1 MIVKKYS
8 LLIVFAIFLM
18 INSQEGMNESQIM
31 ELFYLY
37 RNTCLPTPDG
47 ITYSAYLNQDCRHL
61 EKYPTNESEFY
72 CCEVEFYE
80 KKNESD
86 HRKGCLAVL
95 TNYIDNDRYED
106 WIDYIQRGK
115 LEQIQQYSIFLGR
128 NASARWTNFVK
139 NRTKYKVLKFDCYSK
154 YVISK
159 NYFVLFLTVLL
170 FGLI

>member
-1 MIVKKYS
+1 MIVKIYS
-8 LLIVFAIFLM
+8 FFIVFSIFLM
-18 INSQEGMNESQIM
+18 INSQEDMNMTQMLEYFEM
-31 ELFYLY
+31 F

-47 ITYSAYLNQDCRHL
+47 ITYSQYLQQDCRHL
-61 EKYPTNESEFY
+61 EKYPSNESEFY

-80 KKNESD
+80 KKNQSD

-128 NASARWTNFVK
+128 NASARWTNFIK
-139 NRTKYKVLKFDCYSK
+139 NRTKYKVLKFDCNSK
-154 YVISK
+154 YIISK
-159 NYFVLFLTVLL
+159 DYFVLLLTILL
-170 FGLI
+170 FGLF